1 MATLLYSLGIATA
14 VFAFVWF
21 LRRTKSP
28 PQAQPQLEVP
38 TDSSLVRKLAK
49 ALPHIVLLHRDGE
62 AFRKSINNYW
72 AQQEREV
79 VQACIVQPRDVGEL
93 AKAIDIL
100 KREYDEQRTLP
111 RREPDDVLFAVRGGG
126 QSPVPG
132 GASAKGGVLID
143 LSLFREV
150 TVSDDRES
158 VALGA
163 GVRWAEA
170 SRILDEKRLAVVGG
184 RSSDVG
190 VAGYTLGGGISFFT
204 PRFGLA
210 CSNVLTYEVVLASGK
225 VVTASASSHP
235 DLWRTLKGG
244 SNNFGIV
251 TRFTVRCFPSTQIWS
266 GFMYA
271 PNSQSTKAL
280 MALHESAKHADPK
293 ISGGAVD
300 THATAPIACFTYVQ
314 GLGMQAVT
322 VHLAYTKP
330 PEEPKKW
337 PVYWKNSGFASLWR
351 LWSTFKIHTVTS
363 AVIEMSGTCP
373 PGQRWSFGTTT
384 IKNDLPTMLAARAA
398 HEEAIAS
405 LRKVKGLIWTI
416 AIQPFLPSWAAKGDA
431 NVLGIHEGTDDALLI
446 LSFSVYWQRAGDDKR
461 VYASIRETIEKID
474 AVATANG
481 TDHPFRY
488 LNYCSQWQRPLEGY
502 GEENLRFLTEVS
514 RKYDPDGLFQRGCT
528 GGFKLNPQI

>member
-1 MATLLYSLGIATA
+1 MATILNSLGIATV
-14 VFAFVWF
+14 VFAVVWF
-21 LRRTKSP
+21 LRRTKSRP
-28 PQAQPQLEVP
+28 KARPQLEVP
-38 TDSSLVRKLAK
+38 TNSGPVSKLAK
-49 ALPHIVLLHRDGE
+49 ALPHIVLLHRDE
-62 AFRKSINNYW
+62 DAFRKSINTYL

-93 AKAIDIL
+93 AKAIGIL
-100 KREYDEQRTLP
+100 KREYDERRTLP
-111 RREPDDVLFAVRGGG
+111 RKESDVVLFAVRGGG
-126 QSPVPG
+126 QSPVSG

-170 SRILDEKRLAVVGG
+170 SRILDEKGLSVVGG

-210 CSNVLTYEVVLASGK
+210 CSNVLAYEVVLASGQI
-225 VVTASASSHP
+225 VTATALSHP
-235 DLWRTLKGG
+235 DLWRALKGG

-280 MALHESAKHADPK
+280 IALHESAKHADPK
-293 ISGGAVD
+293 ICGAAVD
-300 THATAPIACFTYVQ
+300 THAAAPIVCFTYIQ

-337 PVYWKNSGFASLWR
+337 PVYWKNSGFATLWR
-351 LWSTFKIHTVTS
+351 FWSTFKVHTVTS
-363 AVIEMSGTCP
+363 AV
-373 PGQRWSFGTTT
+373 
-384 IKNDLPTMLAARAA
+384 
-398 HEEAIAS
+398 
-405 LRKVKGLIWTI
+405 VKGLIWTI
-416 AIQPFLPSWAAKGDA
+416 VMQPFLPSWAAKGDA

-446 LSFSVYWQRAGDDKR
+446 LSFSVYWQRAGDDRR

-474 AVATANG
+474 AFATANG

-488 LNYCSQWQRPLEGY
+488 LNYCAQWQRPLEGY
-502 GEENLRFLTEVS
+502 GEENLLFLTEVS

-528 GGFKLNPQI
+528 GGFKLHPQI